1 MRRNLVLGLLLSLF
15 GLTACGPGSGST
27 DQAPAPAV
35 SPSTTTAAPAATP
48 EPPAKPMG
56 AIWFEPA
63 ALSACGKPEKVVVHW
78 DARAFPD
85 VKAVDIMGVKK
96 DGTEA
101 LFLAAGR
108 RGERETGAW
117 MRGGSEMILRNKA
130 SGDELA
136 RAQIERLPCN

>member
-1 MRRNLVLGLLLSLF
+1 MRRNLVLGLLLSSF

-27 DQAPAPAV
+27 DQPPALSV
-35 SPSTTTAAPAATP
+35 SPPTTASVPAATS
-48 EPPAKPMG
+48 EPAAKPKG

-63 ALSACGKPEKVVVHW
+63 ALSTCGKPEKVVVHW
-78 DARAFPD
+78 DARPFPE

-96 DGTEA
+96 DGTET

-130 SGDELA
+130 NGDELA
-136 RAQIERLPCN
+136 RTQIESLPCN